1 MKRWDIEAHIL
12 RTPFDESK
20 SSSRKGFMKVRIEA
34 VTRVEQEAA
43 AARVRR
49 EVFGTE
55 WAVELCRIAPNSFR
69 GNQLIAR
76 VVPDGPVIATLT
88 VLETT
93 GAHELHEGHGMFFD
107 DSDRVARYTQMAVL
121 RPYRG
126 LNLPLYLLLEARR
139 RYIIPGGFT
148 YTWLLIG
155 AERAIASRFCTML
168 DFSASSQTV
177 LGDQGI
183 SRVLLRHETAHD
195 ADIADMQTRSFLE
208 EVRPQHLEVIP
219 ATESAAV
226 SSYGLVHEDEWIA
239 Q

>member
-1 MKRWDIEAHIL
+1 MSPSPQTGKV
-12 RTPFDESK
+12 P
-20 SSSRKGFMKVRIEA
+20 FMKIRIEA
-34 VTRVEQEAA
+34 VTSVEQEAA

-49 EVFGTE
+49 EVFRTE
-55 WAVELCRIAPNSFR
+55 WAVELRRIAPQDSFR

-93 GAHELHEGHGMFFD
+93 GEHALHEEHGMYFD

-139 RYIIPGGFT
+139 LYIIPGGFT

-208 EVRPQHLEVIP
+208 EVRPKHLEVIP
-219 ATESAAV
+219 ATETAAV